1 MNKIQKSGVNKKMTK
16 NKIHKAKKK
25 QATKKIM
32 DKVRE
37 IKPKN

>member
-1 MNKIQKSGVNKKMTK
+1 MKK
-16 NKIHKAKKK
+16 NKINKAKKK

>member
-1 MNKIQKSGVNKKMTK
+1 MNKIQKSGVNKTMKK
-16 NKIHKAKKK
+16 NKINKAKKK
-25 QATKKIM
+25 KATKKIM